1 MPECLECKIEL
12 EFDDTVDTWADESI
26 VEMKNIGH
34 CPKCGKKYKWRDI
47 YEYSHFKDLE
57 ERD

>member
-1 MPECLECKIEL
+1 MPECLKCKVEL
-12 EFDDTVDTWADESI
+12 EFDDTVDTWANADY

-34 CPKCGKKYKWRDI
+34 CPKCGKLYKWKDI
-47 YEYSHFKDLE
+47 YHFTEFEDLE

>member
-1 MPECLECKIEL
+1 MPECLECKTEL
-12 EFDDTVDTWADESI
+12 EFDDTVDTWVDGDI

-34 CPKCGKKYKWRDI
+34 CPQCGKLYKWKDI
-47 YEYSHFKDLE
+47 FQHTEFQDLE